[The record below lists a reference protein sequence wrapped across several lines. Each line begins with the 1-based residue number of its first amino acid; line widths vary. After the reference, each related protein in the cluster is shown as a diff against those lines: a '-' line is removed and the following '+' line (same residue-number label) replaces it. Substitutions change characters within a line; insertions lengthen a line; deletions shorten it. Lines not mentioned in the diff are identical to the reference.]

1 VHHHKIALDA
11 ELGLLVASALGV
23 GYFLSGTP
31 ASGTTFAVLLAGL
44 FFVIGLYTDF
54 PSYRYLHAKQRQ
66 LTVAGLSCMLV
77 VPLVSLGFWRLSGL
91 GVFLALAAAG
101 PAIGV
106 SQITVSR
113 AGGDRDLAARASSLL
128 TAASLGL
135 LPFYLSLVDATGV
148 SVNLGLSATG
158 LLCGTVLSTFDLG
171 YLNEI
176 RRHSSKTVFWLV
188 SVVGVMQLSATF
200 ASPVNLPVLLVEGV
214 LWLALFSVLTFA
226 SGLGIGVLSL
236 RHGPEQRALAVLSSQ
251 RNVEITLLASTL
263 VSGKAVL
270 LSVVYYLMTWV
281 VALGSVRL
289 LSSD

>member
-1 VHHHKIALDA
+1 MHHHKIALDA

-200 ASPVNLPVLLVEGV
+200 ASPVNLPVLLIEGV
-214 LWLALFSVLTFA
+214 LWLALFSVLTFVT
-226 SGLGIGVLSL
+226 GLGMGVLSL

-289 LSSD
+289 FSSD

>member
-1 VHHHKIALDA
+1 MHHHQIALDT

-31 ASGTTFAVLLAGL
+31 AASTAFAVLIAGL

-66 LTVAGLSCMLV
+66 LTAAGACCILV
-77 VPLVSLGFWRLSGL
+77 VPAVSLGFWKLSEM

-106 SQITVSR
+106 SHMTVSR
-113 AGGDRDLAARASSLL
+113 AGGDTDLAARSSTLL
-128 TAASLGL
+128 TAASLTL
-135 LPFYLSLVDATGV
+135 LPFYLSLVDVTGV
-148 SVNLGLSATG
+148 SINLALAATG
-158 LLCGTVLSTFDLG
+158 FLSGAVLSTFDLG

-176 RRHSSKTVFWLV
+176 RTHSSKTVFWLICA
-188 SVVGVMQLSATF
+188 VGVMQLSATF
-200 ASPVNLPVLLVEGV
+200 TAPVNLPVLLFEGV
-214 LWLALFSVLTFA
+214 LWLALFSALTFA
-226 SGLGIGVLSL
+226 TGLGIGVLSL
-236 RHGPEQRALAVLSSQ
+236 RHGPEQRALAILSSQ
-251 RNVEITLLASTL
+251 RNVEVALLASTL

-270 LSVVYYLMTWV
+270 LSVLYYFLTR
-281 VALGSVRL
+281 AASLISVRI